1 MKRVLLLS
9 LVLFSLLWLT
19 ACNKNNEN
27 PVEKTAIDE
36 LVIPDGFTFEST
48 IEKDVSITMPSSI
61 DFTAIRSRVD
71 VYSDLP
77 ANGGQLLSSS
87 AVMENGKCEIHVK
100 IPAALQ
106 QLYVETAAGS
116 TLLSLAEPSLKEGGI
131 VIDFNEPISFIPPE
145 PIEELKSNQI
155 LNDQFIG
162 KQLKSTSSV
171 VNLVQNGD
179 FSINSFGNMVDW
191 PSPMTVDGKW
201 YITSTLGPSY
211 AKQYTQSGEK
221 MMRVTPSSAR
231 YGGVAQLV
239 AARPGDLITF
249 TADLRSNGN
258 ASNISWLFL
267 IPRDAAGNSISYYS
281 IQTNNTSNA
290 WVTRTI
296 IASMPA
302 GTVSV
307 QVLLWSHIYGGAI
320 DYDHVIVT
328 GPVADTDG
336 DGVDNELDEYPDDAE
351 RAFNVFY
358 PNESDF
364 GSLAFED
371 LWPGKGD
378 YDFNDVV
385 LDYQFKQVLNS
396 ANKLV
401 EFYLDYSVRAIGAS
415 LENGFAIEIQGTS
428 ADAIGTVT
436 GSQLTGDYITL
447 NANGTEAGQDHA
459 VIVLFDNAFSMMES
473 ASPGFVNTQLE
484 TLWVE
489 PHLDQLYVSFDT
501 PVLFQNT
508 GTAPFNP
515 FLIVNKERGREV
527 HLAGKTPTTLADESL
542 LGTWFDDSDPISGKY
557 YQSANNLPWGIDVP
571 EKFEYAV
578 EKNEIVAAH
587 LQFGAWAESGGVLYP
602 DWYKELSGYRN
613 SSLIYTHD

>member
-1 MKRVLLLS
+1 MS
-9 LVLFSLLWLT
+9 GLLWLT

-27 PVEKTAIDE
+27 PVDKTTIDE
-36 LVIPDGFTFEST
+36 IVIPDGFTFEST
-48 IEKDVSITMPSSI
+48 IEKDISIIMPSSV

-71 VYSDLP
+71 VYTDIP

-87 AVMENGKCEIHVK
+87 AVMENGNCAIHIK
-100 IPAALQ
+100 IPASLK

-116 TLLSLAEPSLKEGGI
+116 TLVSLAGPTLKEGGI
-131 VIDFNEPISFIPPE
+131 EIDFNEPISLIPPE
-145 PIEELKSNQI
+145 PVEGLKSNQ
-155 LNDQFIG
+155 LDQGNING
-162 KQLKSTSSV
+162 KNLKNASSI

-179 FSINSFGNMVDW
+179 FSLNSFGNMADW

-211 AKQYTQSGEK
+211 AKQYTQAGEK
-221 MMRVTPSSAR
+221 MMRITPSSAR

-239 AARPGDLITF
+239 AAHPGDLITF
-249 TADLRSNGN
+249 TSDLRSNGN
-258 ASNISWLFL
+258 TSNISWLFL

-281 IQTNNTSNA
+281 IQTNNTNNT
-290 WVTRTI
+290 WVTRTV

-320 DYDHVIVT
+320 DYDNVIVT

-336 DGVDNELDEYPDDAE
+336 DGVDNELDEYPNDAE

-358 PNESDF
+358 PNETDF

-378 YDFNDVV
+378 YDFNDLVM
-385 LDYQFKQVLNS
+385 DYRFKQVLNS
-396 ANKLV
+396 ENKLV

-415 LENGFAIEIQGTS
+415 LENGFAIEIPGAS
-428 ADAIGTVT
+428 AASIGTIT
-436 GSQLTGDYITL
+436 GSQITEDYLTF

-484 TLWVE
+484 TPWVE
-489 PHLDQLYVSFDT
+489 PQLDQIYVSFDT
-501 PVLFQNT
+501 PVLFQST

-527 HLAGKTPTTLADESL
+527 HLAGKTPTNLADMSL
-542 LGTWFDDSDPISGKY
+542 LGTWFDDSDPVSEKY

-571 EKFEYAV
+571 VSFDYVV

-587 LQFGAWAESGGVLYP
+587 LKFGAWAESGGIQFP
-602 DWYKELSGYRN
+602 DWYEDLSGYRN
-613 SSLIYTHD
+613 SALIYTHD